1 MTRTFPDQTIV
12 SLTAEPRD
20 RVFDRITQ
28 FLRAEIVSGRLRPG
42 DRLKPE
48 RELAAE
54 LQVGRGSLREALRAL
69 EMLDVVEMRHGS
81 GVYIRMPQPDVLSK
95 TFGTLLAMQPSDPQA
110 VIEARIALECHAA
123 TLACESASPR
133 DLRRIEVALGRL
145 TSPETLTSDSGT
157 EADHAFHTAI
167 VEAAQN
173 PTILFLYEAI
183 DVLLRKGH
191 QQRWQRLI
199 GLTGFAE
206 LFTQVHE
213 AIYVAISE
221 RNPSAATNAINDHFR
236 GIQNFLSEGTAAR
249 RQKPGHR

>member
-1 MTRTFPDQTIV
+1 MIKAPATGSVV

-81 GVYIRMPQPDVLSK
+81 GVYVRMPQPDVLSK
-95 TFGTLLAMQPSDPQA
+95 TFGTLLAMQPSDPQQ

-123 TLACESASPR
+123 TLACEAARPD
-133 DLRRIEVALGRL
+133 DLRRIETALGRL
-145 TSPETLTSDSGT
+145 TRPETLTSEMGT
-157 EADHAFHTAI
+157 DADHAFHTSI

-173 PTILFLYEAI
+173 PTLLFLYEAI

-191 QQRWQRLI
+191 QQRWKRLI
-199 GLTGFAE
+199 GINGFAE
-206 LFTQVHE
+206 VFTDVHE
-213 AIYVAISE
+213 AIFVAISQ
-221 RNPSAATNAINDHFR
+221 RDHAAATNAIKAHFR
-236 GIQNFLSEGTAAR
+236 RIQALLGEGAASSHSR
-249 RQKPGHR
+249 PYAR